1 MTNEEAVNVI
11 EKYLRC
17 GNEPC
22 NDVQLCSECDLNTN
36 ESERDEAFKI
46 AIEALRD
53 SPTQMSGTSDL
64 ISRDEA
70 IDDLHGKDPSR
81 IWDTADI
88 EVWVNGLPSV
98 QPDHIVGV
106 SKKDDEN
113 GDDLIRREDALMS
126 LTGEWTESR
135 DEILSKAI
143 RRIKRLPSAQP
154 ESCGDAVSRNAI
166 IRALNTMDRY
176 VSDELTLCNTYIKFP
191 KNEVFIVDDV
201 YEEIVE
207 NLPSVQQEQQWIPVS
222 ERLPVLDEDVLATT
236 AWNDITIA
244 WRVGIDEWRIHEG
257 NTNAETD
264 DLIAW
269 LPLPERYKPQ
279 QEGNT

>member
-1 MTNEEAVNVI
+1 MILTIDETI
-11 EKYLRC
+11 EKYETLEHENMTAAAEWYQKYLNYQDHEYKAFGRKCDKEAGKYKQLADWLKELKELR
-17 GNEPC
+17 EQIPC
-22 NDVQLCSECDLNTN
+22 EDV
-36 ESERDEAFKI
+36 
-46 AIEALRD
+46 
-53 SPTQMSGTSDL
+53 
-64 ISRDEA
+64 
-70 IDDLHGKDPSR
+70 
-81 IWDTADI
+81 
-88 EVWVNGLPSV
+88 
-98 QPDHIVGV
+98 
-106 SKKDDEN
+106 
-113 GDDLIRREDALMS
+113 
-126 LTGEWTESR
+126 
-135 DEILSKAI
+135 
-143 RRIKRLPSAQP
+143 
-154 ESCGDAVSRNAI
+154 VSRNAI